1 MMNRADLESMALRE
15 QQRQQAFR
23 CRILCC
29 ASTPCL
35 SSGGTTVFDAINKTV
50 ADLKL
55 DADVQAVATGCM
67 GPCSRGPMV
76 TVQEQGKADV
86 IYQQVTAE
94 TARAIVAEQA
104 GQTAEPAESVQG
116 LAEHVLA
123 SDIPFFAK
131 QQKVVLAN
139 SGLIDPEKLEE
150 YVARGG
156 YMALGYA
163 LREMSPE
170 EVCKELITS
179 GLRGRGG
186 AGFPAGLK
194 WDMVRREKA
203 DKKYVIAN
211 GDEGDPG
218 AYMDRTLMES
228 DPHRVLEGMAIAGY
242 AVGAE
247 QGYLYVRGE
256 YPVAAK
262 RLERAIRTAERRG
275 LLGSRVL
282 DSGFNFR
289 VDVRIGAG
297 AFVCGEETALMASI
311 MGRRGQP
318 ITRPPYPAQSGL
330 WGKPTLIN
338 NVETF
343 GNIAPIINHGATWFA
358 GVGTAKSNGTKIF
371 ALAGKVNTT
380 GLIEVPMGITLR
392 EIVYDIG
399 GGIPDNLAFKAAQTG
414 GPSGG
419 CIPAAHLDTPVDY
432 DSLRALGSIMG
443 SGGLIIMD
451 ERSCMVD
458 VAKFFMEFCMDESC
472 GKCVPC
478 RVGTVQMYRLL
489 ERITDGSATMAD
501 LDQLRELCTMVKE
514 TSLCGLG
521 QSAPNPVLSTL
532 RYFLDEYTAHICDHR
547 CLAGVCDLDKQ
558 PLAELGQLSHLG
570 QLEHAQGEAR

>member
-1 MMNRADLESMALRE
+1 MNRVDLQALAQRE
-15 QQRQQAFR
+15 QEKQEAFR

-35 SSGGTTVFDAINKTV
+35 SSGGTAVKSVFDRAV
-50 ADLKL
+50 QDGKL
-55 DADVQAVATGCM
+55 DAEVQVVSTGCM

-76 TVQEQGKADV
+76 TVQMPGQPDAVYER
-86 IYQQVTAE
+86 VTTQA
-94 TARAIVAEQA
+94 AEQIVQTHVQG
-104 GQTAEPAESVQG
+104 GQTLETNLLPSNF
-116 LAEHVLA
+116 
-123 SDIPFFAK
+123 PFFAK
-131 QQKVVLAN
+131 QRKIVLAN
-139 SGLIDPEKLEE
+139 SGLIDPESLED

-156 YMALGYA
+156 YTALGHA
-163 LREMSPE
+163 LREMKPD
-170 EVCKELITS
+170 EVCDVITRS

-186 AGFPAGLK
+186 AGYPTGIK
-194 WDMVRREKA
+194 WNLVRKA
-203 DKKYVIAN
+203 QSDKKFVVAN

-218 AYMDRTLMES
+218 AYMDRSLMES

-247 QGYLYVRGE
+247 QGFVYVRGE

-262 RLERAIRTAERRG
+262 RLEKAIRAAERRG
-275 LLGSRVL
+275 LLGSRML
-282 DSGFNFR
+282 DSNFNFR
-289 VDVRIGAG
+289 IDVRIGAG

-311 MGRRGQP
+311 MGQRGQP
-318 ITRPPYPAQSGL
+318 RPRPPYPAQSGL

-343 GNIAPIINHGATWFA
+343 GSIAPIILNGDKWYA
-358 GVGTAKSNGTKIF
+358 GIGTEKSKGTKIF
-371 ALAGKVNTT
+371 ALAGKVATT

-399 GGIPDNLAFKAAQTG
+399 GGIPDGLSFKAAQTG

-419 CIPAAHLDTPVDY
+419 CIPAQHLDTPMDY
-432 DSLRALGSIMG
+432 ENLRSLGSIMG

-458 VAKFFMEFCMDESC
+458 VARFFMDFCMDESC
-472 GKCVPC
+472 GKCAPC
-478 RVGTVQMYRLL
+478 RVGTVQMHHIL
-489 ERITDGSATMAD
+489 EHITRGSATMQD
-501 LDQLRELCTMVKE
+501 LETLRELCTMVQE

-532 RYFLDEYTAHICDHR
+532 RYFSADYEAHIRERR
-547 CLAGVCDLDKQ
+547 CSAGVCTFDQAPVLV
-558 PLAELGQLSHLG
+558 LAS
-570 QLEHAQGEAR
+570 

>member
-1 MMNRADLESMALRE
+1 MNRADLESMAQRE

-35 SSGGTTVFDAINKTV
+35 SSGGTGVFEAITNAIT
-50 ADLKL
+50 DLKI
-55 DADVQAVATGCM
+55 DADAQAVATGCM

-76 TVQEQGKADV
+76 TVQEQGLPDV
-86 IYQQVTAE
+86 IYQQVTPA

-104 GQTAEPAESVQG
+104 GQPQP
-116 LAEHVLA
+116 LAEHVMPGNV
-123 SDIPFFAK
+123 PFFAK

-139 SGLIDPEKLEE
+139 SGLIDPEKLED

-156 YMALGYA
+156 YLALGYA
-163 LREMSPE
+163 LREMTAE
-170 EVCKELITS
+170 EVCKELIAS

-194 WDMVRREKA
+194 WDMVRKEKA

-247 QGYLYVRGE
+247 QGFLYVRGE

-262 RLERAIRTAERRG
+262 RLERAIRAAERRG

-311 MGRRGQP
+311 MGPTRRS
-318 ITRPPYPAQSGL
+318 RAC
-330 WGKPTLIN
+330 
-338 NVETF
+338 
-343 GNIAPIINHGATWFA
+343 GA
-358 GVGTAKSNGTKIF
+358 S
-371 ALAGKVNTT
+371 
-380 GLIEVPMGITLR
+380 R
-392 EIVYDIG
+392 
-399 GGIPDNLAFKAAQTG
+399 
-414 GPSGG
+414 
-419 CIPAAHLDTPVDY
+419 
-432 DSLRALGSIMG
+432 R
-443 SGGLIIMD
+443 
-451 ERSCMVD
+451 
-458 VAKFFMEFCMDESC
+458 
-472 GKCVPC
+472 
-478 RVGTVQMYRLL
+478 
-489 ERITDGSATMAD
+489 
-501 LDQLRELCTMVKE
+501 
-514 TSLCGLG
+514 
-521 QSAPNPVLSTL
+521 
-532 RYFLDEYTAHICDHR
+532 
-547 CLAGVCDLDKQ
+547 
-558 PLAELGQLSHLG
+558 
-570 QLEHAQGEAR
+570 